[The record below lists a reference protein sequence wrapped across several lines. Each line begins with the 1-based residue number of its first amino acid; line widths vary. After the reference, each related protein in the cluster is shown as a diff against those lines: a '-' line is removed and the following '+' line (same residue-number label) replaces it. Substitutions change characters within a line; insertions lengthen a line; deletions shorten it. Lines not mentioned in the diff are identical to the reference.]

1 MPASATEPVGSSETL
16 VLPTTRQNGIT
27 SQKAI
32 LHHHK
37 NQNLKLLYL
46 KAEDT
51 SPIQLIL
58 ILY

>member
-1 MPASATEPVGSSETL
+1 MPASATKPVGSSETL
-16 VLPTTRQNGIT
+16 VLPTTKENVIT
-27 SQKAI
+27 SQKEI

-51 SPIQLIL
+51 NSIQLIL
-58 ILY
+58 IP

>member
-1 MPASATEPVGSSETL
+1 MPSSATELVGSSETL
-16 VLPTTRQNGIT
+16 VVPTTRQNGIT
-27 SQKAI
+27 SEKTI

-51 SPIQLIL
+51 NSIQLIL
-58 ILY
+58 IL